1 MRFIKYS
8 LVFLIILSLFVQ
20 CGKNLEAE
28 GDNAYAHG
36 KYNQALTFY
45 LKVKKNQPNNARL
58 DEKIALTYMQRGRQ
72 LYKLRKN
79 VDAFQLNYEKS
90 KQFIPKD
97 SLSENFKKEY
107 SKLLY
112 DLALAYYNAT
122 PQNDIQKEKFFN
134 LTLDYLEKA
143 LEYDYNNTQA
153 DAKLAE
159 IRTANFQKYFNKGK
173 EYYRRALKDPKN
185 TNLFLSAE
193 AYLLQAVRMDENNP
207 DAQKLLS
214 KVRKKT
220 MAILDISQDLPLA
233 LAIGGQ
239 KYQNG
244 NLVLSI
250 TVFNNTIDPYAID
263 PNRFHLY
270 DRDENEYSVNLK
282 ATDAYSK
289 GLTKAETIP
298 PKKDANWVI
307 VFTIK
312 KSAHPDRLIYET
324 EDGLEIG
331 KYFP

>member
-1 MRFIKYS
+1 MKFVKYS
-8 LVFLIILSLFVQ
+8 LVFLIVLSLFVQ

-28 GDNAYAHG
+28 GDNAYARG
-36 KYNQALTFY
+36 KYNQALALY

-58 DEKIALTYMQRGRQ
+58 DEKIALTYMQRGRR
-72 LYKLRKN
+72 LYELRKN

-97 SLSENFKKEY
+97 SLSASFKKEY

-112 DLALAYYNAT
+112 DLAMAYYQAK

-143 LEYDYNNTQA
+143 LDYDYNNTQA

-173 EYYRRALKDPKN
+173 EYYQRALKDPRN

-193 AYLLQAVRMDENNP
+193 AYLLQAVRMSEDNQQ
-207 DAQKLLS
+207 ARKLLS

-220 MAILDISQDLPLA
+220 LAILDISQDLPLA
-233 LAIGGQ
+233 LAVGSY
-239 KYQNG
+239 KYQSG
-244 NLVLSI
+244 NLALSI
-250 TVFNNTIDPYAID
+250 TVFNNTIDPYTIE
-263 PNRFHLY
+263 PQRFHLY
-270 DRDENEYSVNLK
+270 DRDENEYGVNLQ
-282 ATDAYSK
+282 ATDAYAK
-289 GLTKAETIP
+289 GLTKAQSIP
-298 PKKDANWVI
+298 PKKDGNWVI
-307 VFTIK
+307 VFTMK

-324 EDGLEIG
+324 TDGLQIS